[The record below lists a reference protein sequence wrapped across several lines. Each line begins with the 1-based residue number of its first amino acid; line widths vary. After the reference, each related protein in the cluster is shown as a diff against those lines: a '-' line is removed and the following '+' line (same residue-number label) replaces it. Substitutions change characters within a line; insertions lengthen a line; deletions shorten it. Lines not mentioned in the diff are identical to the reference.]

1 MSNSMISILNS
12 LEIFQIYGFNQ
23 EKIAYIQFK
32 MEFKKIILKNA
43 KIQFLKLIN
52 TK

>member
-1 MSNSMISILNS
+1 MISILNS

-32 MEFKKIILKNA
+32 MEFKKIIILKNA